1 MLIQYH
7 VWFSFKPEADVS
19 AELIKVRACL
29 DGYLQRGMLAGYRM
43 FEKRPG
49 LSNDFLPPFHVA
61 IEFTNDAQ
69 FAAPF
74 SDVRTTGIHQGLH
87 GVMIE
92 NVAQMVVETFEEL
105 PREIR
110 TE

>member
-43 FEKRPG
+43 FKKRPG
-49 LSNDFLPPFHVA
+49 LSNDLLPPFHVA
-61 IEFTNDAQ
+61 IEFTNGAQ

-74 SDVRTTGIHQGLH
+74 SDRGPSTPQSHSIGRTRYTARVFILAPHT
-87 GVMIE
+87 
-92 NVAQMVVETFEEL
+92 N
-105 PREIR
+105 
-110 TE
+110 